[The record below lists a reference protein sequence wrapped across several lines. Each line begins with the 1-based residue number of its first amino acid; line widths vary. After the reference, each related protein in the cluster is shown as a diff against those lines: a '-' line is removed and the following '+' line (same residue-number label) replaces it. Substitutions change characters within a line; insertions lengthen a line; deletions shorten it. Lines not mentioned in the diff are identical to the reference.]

1 MGSEDPPS
9 LINEANVPEDVS
21 EDRSCHSKNK
31 GKVPKRIHKAEREKL
46 RREHLNDLFLDLG
59 GALELT
65 QPNNGKAS
73 ILCEATRLLKDL
85 VGQVQCLRK
94 ENASLLSESHYV
106 TVEKGE
112 LMEEN
117 SALESQIEKL
127 QAEVEARVVQLNSD
141 LNIPLEYQQ
150 PELRPQF
157 PGECLGLPTM
167 KPGLPQA
174 PAVFVVPI
182 CPEVPSSF
190 TAYTPVSHVSKP
202 HARYPDS
209 TDSWPLRFLG
219 DQPSAGKE
227 FQHKSVP
234 ISGEHVADN
243 L

>member
-9 LINEANVPEDVS
+9 LIDEANVS
-21 EDRSCHSKNK
+21 EDASEARSCLSKNK

-46 RREHLNDLFLDLG
+46 KREHLNDLFLDLAS
-59 GALELT
+59 ALELT

-73 ILCEATRLLKDL
+73 ILCEASRLLKDL
-85 VGQVQCLRK
+85 DGQVECLRK
-94 ENASLLSESHYV
+94 ENASLMSESHYV
-106 TVEKGE
+106 TTEKEE

-127 QAEVEARVVQLNSD
+127 QTEVEARVVQSNSN

-157 PGECLGLPTM
+157 PGDCLSLPTM
-167 KPGLPQA
+167 KPGLPQP
-174 PAVFVVPI
+174 PAVFVVPL
-182 CPEVPSSF
+182 CPELPSF
-190 TAYTPVSHVSKP
+190 TASMPVSHVSKP

-219 DQPSAGKE
+219 DQHSNGCVPS
-227 FQHKSVP
+227 
-234 ISGEHVADN
+234 SGYQVTNN